1 MLALWSAEIFKHM
14 DENVK
19 MILEEAEDLM
29 KKTLHHL
36 DLELHKIRAGKANP
50 AMLDGLRAEYY
61 GAPTPLNQLATISAQ
76 DARMLVIQ
84 PFDRKCIAAIERS
97 IKEANLGFNPQNDGI
112 VIRIPIPITSE
123 ERRRQLSRQ
132 ANGEGEEAKIAIRS
146 IRRDHNEM
154 IKKLKEDKVSED
166 EIKTGEAKM
175 QDITNSYIARVD
187 EVLKKKEAEIMTI

>member
-1 MLALWSAEIFKHM
+1 M

-36 DLELHKIRAGKANP
+36 DLELNKIRAGKANP

-84 PFDRKCIAAIERS
+84 PFDRKSIAAIERS

-132 ANGEGEEAKIAIRS
+132 ATGEGEEAKIAIRS

-154 IKKLKEDKVSED
+154 IKKLKEEKISED
-166 EIKTGEAKM
+166 EIKSGEAKM
-175 QDITNSYIARVD
+175 QDITNSYIAKVD